1 MYLSQACKPRQSVFD
16 RSRRDV
22 VLNISD
28 LLEDRIDEDKAFH
41 FFEENYTT
49 AGMQT
54 LIDKAFAR
62 LENRNSPASTFLLA
76 QAMGGG
82 KTHSMIALGLLAK
95 YPAVR
100 KKILG
105 DTATGSKVG
114 AVKVIGFNGREA
126 DAKFGIWGELA
137 EQLGK
142 KEIFNDHYS
151 PLKAPGASAWVNLLK
166 GESTLIFLDELPPY
180 LENAKTIEIGNSD
193 LSVATATAIANL
205 LVAVDRPELANVC
218 VVISDLTASWEGGSG
233 QLNKAVTNLQN
244 ETGRSALRLEP
255 VNSQGDELYHILRTR
270 LFEQLPDESVIRD
283 VANAYAK
290 SVKEAKEMD
299 VTNASPDSYAAQ
311 LVESYPFHFSMRDLY
326 ARFKE
331 NPGFQQTRG
340 LIRLLRAMVANIYDT
355 NQAEQRMLIHPYDLD
370 LNSDEVLSEV
380 KAINPSLGEAITHD
394 IAKEGFAV
402 AEQQD
407 SKLGG
412 TDFQDVAKLILVAS
426 LANIPNATHGLRE
439 SDIVGFLCAP
449 GRDLSTIKKSVIDYL
464 PTQAWYLHRSQDGRL
479 FFKNVQN
486 LAAKLH
492 SLANSYNDQT
502 TLKELRSYLTNLFEP
517 KTRDCYQKAEVLP
530 GLDEVSLDM
539 DKVTLIVVEPTR
551 SPHPSTKLS
560 EDWHKFAE
568 DQEFKNRVF
577 FLTGSHETMERI
589 IEQARQYKA
598 ILSIKAELDTD
609 RISSR
614 DPQYVE
620 ADKSLD
626 QIQLSLRS
634 SIQETFTTLV
644 YPSSSG
650 FRSTDCRIHF
660 QGNNFDGETLIR
672 NTLEK
677 AQKFTTDVSSDTF
690 RKKCEARLFSGQ
702 KISSW
707 NEVRRRA
714 ATQMEWNFH
723 HPKALEDLK
732 KQMLDRQV
740 WVDEGGAINTQ
751 PPAPETTVKFT
762 EIGRDEKT
770 GEVTLKIQAIYGDV
784 VRYEIGDSEP
794 TTASASVADTSG
806 GYKTFKTKD
815 MCLSFK
821 CFDTQGKNKLGS
833 AIVWKN
839 KIVLKHRVFQEADE
853 WKVEFTATPKGEIRY
868 TTDGSNPIDY
878 GGIYDSPLVVPAS
891 SRFVLA
897 YAKSDG
903 IASEVEKIDVDEYR
917 KGGSIIQPDL
927 PATWN
932 CKKRGLTAKE
942 AFEFI
947 QQMEKYQ
954 GQAFG
959 VSVEVRS
966 NDESGEVCYDAAP
979 ENKLSAAALEELS
992 QHLQDTFKNGQGS
1005 QRFIDIDRVTLEKAQ
1020 LLKDWFA
1027 AIKYQPKPG
1036 EIKQDKSRD
1045 LN

>member
-105 DTATGSKVG
+105 DTVTGSKVG

-137 EQLGK
+137 ERLGK

-151 PLKAPGASAWVNLLK
+151 PLKAPGVSAWVNLLQ
-166 GESTLIFLDELPPY
+166 GEPTLIFLDELPPY

-407 SKLGG
+407 DKLGG
-412 TDFQDVAKLILVAS
+412 TDFQDIAKLILVAS

-464 PTQAWYLHRSQDGRL
+464 PTQAWYLHRS
-479 FFKNVQN
+479 
-486 LAAKLH
+486 H
-492 SLANSYNDQT
+492 W
-502 TLKELRSYLTNLFEP
+502 TL
-517 KTRDCYQKAEVLP
+517 D
-530 GLDEVSLDM
+530 
-539 DKVTLIVVEPTR
+539 
-551 SPHPSTKLS
+551 
-560 EDWHKFAE
+560 
-568 DQEFKNRVF
+568 
-577 FLTGSHETMERI
+577 
-589 IEQARQYKA
+589 
-598 ILSIKAELDTD
+598 
-609 RISSR
+609 
-614 DPQYVE
+614 
-620 ADKSLD
+620 
-626 QIQLSLRS
+626 
-634 SIQETFTTLV
+634 
-644 YPSSSG
+644 
-650 FRSTDCRIHF
+650 
-660 QGNNFDGETLIR
+660 
-672 NTLEK
+672 
-677 AQKFTTDVSSDTF
+677 
-690 RKKCEARLFSGQ
+690 
-702 KISSW
+702 
-707 NEVRRRA
+707 
-714 ATQMEWNFH
+714 
-723 HPKALEDLK
+723 
-732 KQMLDRQV
+732 
-740 WVDEGGAINTQ
+740 
-751 PPAPETTVKFT
+751 
-762 EIGRDEKT
+762 
-770 GEVTLKIQAIYGDV
+770 KIQA
-784 VRYEIGDSEP
+784 E
-794 TTASASVADTSG
+794 
-806 GYKTFKTKD
+806 
-815 MCLSFK
+815 
-821 CFDTQGKNKLGS
+821 
-833 AIVWKN
+833 
-839 KIVLKHRVFQEADE
+839 
-853 WKVEFTATPKGEIRY
+853 KG
-868 TTDGSNPIDY
+868 
-878 GGIYDSPLVVPAS
+878 
-891 SRFVLA
+891 
-897 YAKSDG
+897 
-903 IASEVEKIDVDEYR
+903 
-917 KGGSIIQPDL
+917 
-927 PATWN
+927 
-932 CKKRGLTAKE
+932 
-942 AFEFI
+942 
-947 QQMEKYQ
+947 
-954 GQAFG
+954 
-959 VSVEVRS
+959 
-966 NDESGEVCYDAAP
+966 
-979 ENKLSAAALEELS
+979 
-992 QHLQDTFKNGQGS
+992 
-1005 QRFIDIDRVTLEKAQ
+1005 
-1020 LLKDWFA
+1020 
-1027 AIKYQPKPG
+1027 
-1036 EIKQDKSRD
+1036 
-1045 LN
+1045 